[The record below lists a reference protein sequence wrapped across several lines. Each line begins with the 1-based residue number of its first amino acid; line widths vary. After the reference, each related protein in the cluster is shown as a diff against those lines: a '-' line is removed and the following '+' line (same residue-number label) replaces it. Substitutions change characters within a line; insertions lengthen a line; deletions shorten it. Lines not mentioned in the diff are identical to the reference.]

1 MLPAQLPQIEAQS
14 NLQTVESENGLI
26 MMVEL
31 QSGPGAP
38 FEDPRTREAFKLAL
52 DREQLVNSVYSGYGA
67 VANDIGVFPQFDAAA
82 GDPPVRKRD
91 LERAKQLL
99 KEAGKENMKV
109 TLRVGELIPGMVAS
123 AEIIQQQVAEVG
135 IQVEIDKVTD
145 IAQFYDEG
153 YFTHDLQVDYT
164 DTITMYGGAYYWW
177 LSYAD
182 YHNVGWKNEE
192 FEAKFAEAIS
202 LPMEGYQEVMR
213 EATQILYDDGPW
225 AVWGRQNTIDVHSD
239 KVVGIV
245 PTKGRGFL
253 NAGKFTSVSLA

>member
-14 NLQTVESENGLI
+14 NLKTVESENGYI

-52 DREQLVNSVYSGYGA
+52 DREQLVNSIYSGYGE

-192 FEAKFAEAIS
+192 FEAKFAEA
-202 LPMEGYQEVMR
+202 LTQPQEEYEATMR

-225 AVWGRQNTIDVHSD
+225 AVWGRQNTLDVHSD